1 MLSYTF
7 VPYNLIFCV
16 FHYYFIILR
25 NQLRN
30 QIHNMDFFERA
41 GKMAIGSRLRVLTE
55 TLTHD
60 AADIYA
66 LYGVEIKPKWFPV
79 FYSLTDEQPKSVT
92 AIAKE
97 IGQSHPSVSTIVKE
111 MTKAEIIT
119 ETDDKADRRCTLI
132 TLTEHGR
139 ALAQE
144 LIAQL
149 RDVERAVEQISAEC
163 DNDLWAAVADW
174 EKALAKKSMLQRV
187 REIKQQREHPEIE
200 ITEYRPQY
208 KKTFYELNRRWIEM
222 YWELEPHDIEVLEN
236 PEKHIID
243 KGGHIFVA
251 LYKGFPVGVCALCP
265 MPEDSPYD
273 FELAKLAVDNSIQ
286 RKGIGHKLC
295 DAVVGRARD
304 LGGKMLFLESN
315 TRLKPA
321 IALYRKLGFKEL
333 PEYHPA
339 YARGDIQME
348 LKL

>member
-1 MLSYTF
+1 
-7 VPYNLIFCV
+7 
-16 FHYYFIILR
+16 
-25 NQLRN
+25 
-30 QIHNMDFFERA
+30 MDFFERT

-55 TLTHD
+55 TMTRD
-60 AADIYA
+60 AASIYG

-111 MTKAEIIT
+111 MIAAELIVEI
-119 ETDDKADRRCTLI
+119 DDKADRRCTLI
-132 TLTEHGR
+132 TLTEYGKS
-139 ALAQE
+139 LSQE

-163 DNDLWAAVADW
+163 DNDLWAAIADW
-174 EKALAKKSMLQRV
+174 EKALRRKSILERV
-187 REIKQQREHPEIE
+187 REIKESREHSEVEI
-200 ITEYRPQY
+200 IEYQPQY
-208 KKTFYELNRRWIEM
+208 KKAFYELNRKWIEL

-236 PEKHIID
+236 PEKHILE
-243 KGGHIFVA
+243 KGGQIFVA
-251 LYKGFPVGVCALCP
+251 LYNGFPVGVCALCP
-265 MPEDSPYD
+265 MPEESVYD
-273 FELAKLAVDNSIQ
+273 FELAKLAVNNSIR
-286 RKGIGHKLC
+286 RKGIGHRLC
-295 DAVVGRARD
+295 DAVINRARE
-304 LGGKMLFLESN
+304 LGGKTLFLESN

-348 LKL
+348 LSL

>member
-1 MLSYTF
+1 
-7 VPYNLIFCV
+7 
-16 FHYYFIILR
+16 
-25 NQLRN
+25 
-30 QIHNMDFFERA
+30 MDFFERT

-55 TLTHD
+55 TMTRD
-60 AADIYA
+60 AASIYG

-111 MTKAEIIT
+111 MIAAELIVEI
-119 ETDDKADRRCTLI
+119 DDKADRRCTLI
-132 TLTEHGR
+132 TLTEYGKS
-139 ALAQE
+139 LSQE

-163 DNDLWAAVADW
+163 DNDLWAAIADW
-174 EKALAKKSMLQRV
+174 EKALRRKSILERV
-187 REIKQQREHPEIE
+187 REIKESREHSEVEI
-200 ITEYRPQY
+200 IEYQPQY
-208 KKTFYELNRRWIEM
+208 KKAFYELNRKWIEL

-236 PEKHIID
+236 PEEHILE
-243 KGGHIFVA
+243 KGGQIFVA
-251 LYKGFPVGVCALCP
+251 LYNGFPVGVCALCP
-265 MPEDSPYD
+265 MPEESIYD
-273 FELAKLAVDNSIQ
+273 FELAKLAVNNSIR
-286 RKGIGHKLC
+286 RKGIGHRLC
-295 DAVVGRARD
+295 DAVINRARE
-304 LGGKMLFLESN
+304 LGGKTLFLESN

-348 LKL
+348 LSL